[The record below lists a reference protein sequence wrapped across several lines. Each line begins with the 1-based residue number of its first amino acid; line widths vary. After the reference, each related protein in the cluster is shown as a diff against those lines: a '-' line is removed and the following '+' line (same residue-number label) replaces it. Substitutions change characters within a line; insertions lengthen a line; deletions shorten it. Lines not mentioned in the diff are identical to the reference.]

1 MPFRKLEINGQCVD
15 SLSVIVHSFCFIV
28 SISQFPL
35 LLKKDFTCFA
45 SSASFIFWQNEEVP
59 LRQPQISAKL
69 KYTKTNFSQREDIET
84 SETQCFSCV
93 YTLCM
98 VLLICVNVLMKDAAL
113 SVNSHYI
120 FYYIILLVFC
130 WLLIAQQIILFTP
143 WPLALSTNH
152 SAKCSSANI
161 SIGCRLTRRR
171 IQMQHSS

>member
-1 MPFRKLEINGQCVD
+1 MLHLRLLYFGKMKKSLLD
-15 SLSVIVHSFCFIV
+15 SLRFQQNSSIQRQISHSVKTLKRLKPSVFLV
-28 SISQFPL
+28 SIHY
-35 LLKKDFTCFA
+35 A
-45 SSASFIFWQNEEVP
+45 WI
-59 LRQPQISAKL
+59 
-69 KYTKTNFSQREDIET
+69 
-84 SETQCFSCV
+84 
-93 YTLCM
+93 
-98 VLLICVNVLMKDAAL
+98 LLICVNVLMKDAAL